1 MKMDLQYQPEPAA
14 AGAEPVETYGR
25 KPAVRDT
32 AALAR
37 RHMPLVRRI
46 AWHVH
51 GRVSSAIEVE
61 DLVQIGMVA
70 LVEAA
75 SGFEDRGYAFS
86 TYATMRIRGAMIDHL
101 RRHATICRSAMS
113 RRREME
119 GARRK
124 LQTTLGREPSEAEL
138 AEAMGLD
145 AASFRELADAT
156 TSVRHESIDEV
167 YSDQSMWFADV
178 EERVDQSI
186 ERDQLKGALAAQIG
200 KLPERE
206 AMVLQLYFVE
216 EMNLEEIG
224 QTLGVGAA
232 RVCQI
237 KKAAL
242 DKLRLSLREW
252 N

>member
-1 MKMDLQYQPEPAA
+1 MSSAETVTTYSRNPAA
-14 AGAEPVETYGR
+14 
-25 KPAVRDT
+25 RDA
-32 AALAR
+32 AALVR
-37 RHMPLVRRI
+37 QHMPLVRRI

-51 GRVSSAIEVE
+51 GRVSTAIEVE
-61 DLVQIGMVA
+61 DLIQIGMVA

-75 SGFEDRGYAFS
+75 NGFEDRGFAFS

-101 RRHATICRSAMS
+101 RRHATVARSAMAN
-113 RRREME
+113 RRAID
-119 GARRK
+119 GVRRK
-124 LQTTLGREPSEAEL
+124 LATSLGREPSEAETA
-138 AEAMGLD
+138 AEMGLAPAAFRAMVD
-145 AASFRELADAT
+145 AAAT
-156 TSVRHESIDEV
+156 VRQESLDEV

-178 EERVDQSI
+178 EERIDQSL
-186 ERDQLKGALAAQIG
+186 EREQLKAALARNISA
-200 KLPERE
+200 LPERE

-242 DKLRLSLREW
+242 DRLRASLKDW
-252 N
+252 D

>member
-1 MKMDLQYQPEPAA
+1 MPLTEQAEAPMTYQRVPAKKSPE
-14 AGAEPVETYGR
+14 
-25 KPAVRDT
+25 
-32 AALAR
+32 ALAR
-37 RHMPLVRRI
+37 SHMPLVRKI

-51 GRVSSAIEVE
+51 GRVSTAIEVE
-61 DLVQIGMVA
+61 DLIQIGMIA

-75 SGFEDRGYAFS
+75 NGFEDRGHAFA

-101 RRHATICRSAMS
+101 RRQATICRSAM
-113 RRREME
+113 
-119 GARRK
+119 AKRK
-124 LQTTLGREPSEAEL
+124 ELSGIRTRLENRIGREATDAEMAAEMSMEA
-138 AEAMGLD
+138 
-145 AASFRELADAT
+145 ADYRQLVDDVQ
-156 TSVRHESIDEV
+156 SVQHESIDDV
-167 YSDQSMWFADV
+167 YSEHSMWFADV
-178 EERVDQSI
+178 EERADQAL
-186 ERDQLKGALAAQIG
+186 ERQALQGALAASIG

-224 QTLGVGAA
+224 QTLGIGAA

-242 DKLRLSLREW
+242 DRVREMLSDW